1 MISSR
6 AALCAGAALGLSGVV
21 LGAWGAHGLAGFVGH
36 TNLSAWE
43 TGVLYQFIHAL
54 GLLLIGILL
63 RLAPSPLLSAAAVSF
78 ALGVLLFSG
87 SLYALILGAPGWL
100 GPVTP
105 IGGLALIVGWLCLFA
120 AVARRS

>member
-1 MISSR
+1 MNPSR
-6 AALCAGAALGLSGVV
+6 AALCAGAIFGLSGVV

-36 TNLSAWE
+36 TNLGAWE

-54 GLLLIGILL
+54 GLLAIGILL
-63 RLAPSPLLSAAAVSF
+63 RLAPTRLLVAAAILFVV
-78 ALGVLLFSG
+78 GVLLFSG

-105 IGGLALIVGWLCLFA
+105 IGGVALIAGWCCLLIT
-120 AVARRS
+120 VARRS